1 MDLDLSGKKFF
12 VTGVASGIGHA
23 TAELLLRAGAE
34 VVGADRAELSKP
46 LPLAAFHHL
55 DLSDP
60 ALIDRAVAAAG
71 DGYDALINVAGV
83 SSLASTDMQF
93 RVNFLGTR
101 HLTLAM
107 VPRLKARSAVFNVAS
122 STAVRWEQHLD
133 RFTPLVETRSFEEG
147 LQWLEANPQES
158 PISYAWSKEALII
171 WTMKTGLEWIGTGRR
186 INALSPGLTYTP
198 MHAEFV
204 QAHGGALLK
213 KDAERTG
220 DAGSAEDVA
229 KALVLLQ
236 HDYAAWWNAANINVD
251 GGFSASV
258 LMAKENFGD
267 V

>member
-1 MDLDLSGKKFF
+1 MSLNLSGKKFF

-23 TAELLLRAGAE
+23 TADLLIQAGAE

-46 LPLAAFHHL
+46 LKLAAFHHI

-60 ALIDRAVAAAG
+60 ALIDKTVAMAG

-83 SSLASTDMQF
+83 SSLAPTELQF

-101 HLTLAM
+101 HLSLAM
-107 VPRLKARSAVFNVAS
+107 VPRLKAKAAIFNVAS
-122 STAVRWEQHLD
+122 STALRWQEHLD
-133 RFTPLVETRSFEEG
+133 RFMPLVETKSFEEG
-147 LQWLEANPQES
+147 LQWLKDNPQDS

-171 WTMKTGLEWIGTGRR
+171 WSMKTGLDWMGSGRR
-186 INALSPGLTYTP
+186 MNAFSPGLTHTP
-198 MHAEFV
+198 MYGEFEK
-204 QAHGGALLK
+204 AHGEALLD
-213 KDAERTG
+213 KDAKRTG

-229 KALVLLQ
+229 RALVLLQ
-236 HDYAAWWNAANINVD
+236 HDYAIWWNSANINVD

-258 LMAKENFGD
+258 LLAKENFGD